1 MWSKGFLLYTSKE
14 RIPHLIL
21 IQCICH
27 STDKCA
33 EYAFK
38 KLDSVLTYILAES
51 HNYFAH
57 SAKRWAE
64 YVEYYKVLISLLM
77 YIIRLYVRYT
87 YWCCSFQTK
96 NQGKEPAK
104 LPQLSETRWLVWVPV
119 SKQVIEQWTSLGG
132 FFKSKEAKCY
142 KAKLLAAEYND
153 TNLLYLT
160 FLKSVL
166 DQVRTHT

>member
-1 MWSKGFLLYTSKE
+1 LENFHAVGTDGAPNMCGVKDSFYTHLKE

-27 STDKCA
+27 SIDKCA

-51 HNYFAH
+51 HNYLAH

-77 YIIRLYVRYT
+77 CIIRLYVIRYT

-96 NQGKEPAK
+96 NQGA
-104 LPQLSETRWLVWVPV
+104 SEIATVVRNALAR
-119 SKQVIEQWTSLGG
+119 LGAS
-132 FFKSKEAKCY
+132 FEAR
-142 KAKLLAAEYND
+142 N
-153 TNLLYLT
+153 
-160 FLKSVL
+160 
-166 DQVRTHT
+166 